1 MATTLGGTGRSTSGG
16 ELSRDTPPDE
26 ARVVRASPGSG
37 EAAVSR
43 EAEAIAGVA
52 PGGSEAIASEEMQAA
67 LIDAKIGNVVAPLAT
82 TWGEGPTGAAVRGA
96 EVPETC
102 ETPIGI
108 IGASSNSNRKSK
120 SDEGGE
126 ETSEKGNE
134 VSSKVTWREII
145 SLLVERSRQRYPL
158 CSEG

>member
-1 MATTLGGTGRSTSGG
+1 
-16 ELSRDTPPDE
+16 
-26 ARVVRASPGSG
+26 
-37 EAAVSR
+37 VSR

-52 PGGSEAIASEEMQAA
+52 LGGSEAAASEEMQAA
-67 LIDAKIGNVVAPLAT
+67 LIDAKTENIMAPLAA
-82 TWGEGPTGAAVRGA
+82 TWGEGPTGVAVRGA

-108 IGASSNSNRKSK
+108 IGASSNPDRKSK

-134 VSSKVTWREII
+134 VS
-145 SLLVERSRQRYPL
+145 
-158 CSEG
+158 